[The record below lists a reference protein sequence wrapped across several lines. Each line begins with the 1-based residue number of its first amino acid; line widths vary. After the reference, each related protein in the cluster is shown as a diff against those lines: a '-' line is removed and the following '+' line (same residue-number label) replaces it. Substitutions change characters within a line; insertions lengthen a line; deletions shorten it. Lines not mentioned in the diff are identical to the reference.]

1 MSLLDDNISPGSNR
15 VAGAIYFYAEQEAQQ
30 LASNMGLTR
39 FDPRNIALKLD
50 YYRQVRQ
57 KYRKTRPL
65 TRDEKKSLR
74 YTRKEIRHLKT
85 QLRPTTWKRFWHH
98 RITST
103 VRHYLAGNLRLYK
116 EHDEK
121 IEQIQK
127 DYFQEHNLREL
138 TESMKKKG
146 FKFEVEGP
154 LKKLIDQDLP
164 RFHLRYAD
172 VQHRNADFILH
183 FNKVPR
189 SSIYYFEKFEAS
201 ARPNLD
207 TVLKN
212 QSSRTW
218 TKFSTN
224 GDINFSAREAHSLV
238 TGKSICKNIN
248 GRETWLTLDNTGF
261 SQHDSFKQ
269 VNFDLQKVMRKL
281 PIKGLD
287 NPKQYQA
294 IEKALKLG
302 LNTEVTLLLNKE
314 EIKCNL
320 LAAPNRKTI
329 DVLDSNN
336 QLIDLGTLPGGH
348 LNEITRAIVQKINRA
363 DDVIELYPS
372 SKNTPRRR

>member
-74 YTRKEIRHLKT
+74 YTRKETRRLKA
-85 QLRPTTWKRFWHH
+85 QLKPSTWKRFWHH
-98 RITST
+98 RVTST
-103 VRHYLAGNLRLYK
+103 VRHYLAGNRRLYK
-116 EHDEK
+116 KHDDAIK
-121 IEQIQK
+121 QIQK
-127 DYFQEHNLREL
+127 DYFQEHNLHAL
-138 TESMKKKG
+138 TESMKKAG
-146 FKFEVEGP
+146 FKFEIEGP
-154 LKKLIDQDLP
+154 LKKLIAQDLP

-172 VQHRNADFILH
+172 IHHRNADFILH
-183 FNKVPR
+183 FNKVPG
-189 SSIYYFEKFEAS
+189 SSIYYLEKFEAS
-201 ARPNLD
+201 ARPDLD
-207 TVLKN
+207 TVLRN

-224 GDINFSAREAHSLV
+224 GDTSFSAREAHSLV
-238 TGKSICKNIN
+238 TGKSICKKIN
-248 GRETWLTLDNTGF
+248 GKEAWLTLENTGVN
-261 SQHDSFKQ
+261 QPGAFKQ

-287 NPKQYQA
+287 NPKQYKA
-294 IEKALKLG
+294 IEEALKLG
-302 LNTEVTLLLNKE
+302 LNKEVTLLLNKE

-320 LAAPNRKTI
+320 LAAPNRKAI

-336 QLIDLGTLPGGH
+336 RLIDLGTLPGGH
-348 LNEITRAIVQKINRA
+348 LNEVTRAIVQKINQA
-363 DDVIELYPS
+363 DNVIELYPS
-372 SKNTPRRR
+372 TKNTPRRG